1 MIAVGMV
8 QMTVN
13 QIVHVIAVRH
23 SFMATTRA
31 VDMARVVRAARM
43 ALRALIGI
51 LGRDFDHVIVVM
63 IAVRMQQ
70 MTIAQVIGMPVVID
84 GGVATVG
91 TVVVFMIVVSIAF
104 VHYSVLSTSKL
115 LCNPAHP
122 ERNHK

>member
-8 QMTVN
+8 QMTIN
-13 QIVHVIAVRH
+13 QVVHVIAVRH
-23 SFMATTRA
+23 GFMTTARA

-43 ALRALIGI
+43 ALGALIGI
-51 LGRDFDHVIVVM
+51 RRRDFNYVVVVM
-63 IAVRMQQ
+63 IAMRMQQ
-70 MTIAQVIGMPVVID
+70 MTVAQVIGMPVVLD
-84 GGVATVG
+84 RGVATVG

>member
-31 VDMARVVRAARM
+31 VDMYRVVRAARM
-43 ALRALIGI
+43 ALGALIGI
-51 LGRDFDHVIVVM
+51 RRSDFDYVIVVM

-70 MTIAQVIGMPVVID
+70 MTIAQVIGMPVVIYR
-84 GGVATVG
+84 GVSAIG
-91 TVVVFMIVVSIAF
+91 SVVVFMIVVSIAF
-104 VHYSVLSTSKL
+104 VHDSVLTTSNL

-122 ERNHK
+122 